1 MDICKGQ
8 DGPLTSMW
16 KAHRGSHAELAPRPC
31 NADCRS
37 WAPEHRGCW
46 SVTAV
51 FSVTSVWKKD
61 EHTSLHSCLEHFLL
75 HVSNV
80 LIPAP
85 EAATTHLNSHFFPA
99 VYFLPVVRVQK

>member
-1 MDICKGQ
+1 M
-8 DGPLTSMW
+8 TSMW

-31 NADCRS
+31 SADCRS

-99 VYFLPVVRVQK
+99 VYFLPVVRVLK